1 MNLIIELPKREE
13 GKEAGAR
20 MKKHFSRVQKMAS
33 VANKVYI
40 LAPKAN
46 GYWHEWRSWFDEHRG
61 TYKPTHHHWCGL
73 GIRDGDTG
81 KPLNHLTLMYTNDH
95 AIPSHHCRCDGVQ
108 PHTKDLRQVRNE
120 DEIARYAKSPYQ
132 KSNSEWASKIL
143 ELLKLSPGGPYLTSD
158 ESVRYG
164 ADSKH
169 SEGKVRKTS
178 RKAKGSDDQAP
189 AVGGACGAS
198 HAGTNGATFTIANQ
212 NSTTNQNFPTTAK
225 EKEKQKDADNKI
237 RGIEKQNLRV
247 IIEQVSAM
255 PGQGVTSMFNFGQS
269 FGILKG
275 ICSAM
280 QLPMYFVRPAK
291 WKKYFG
297 LIKSEKDASR
307 TKAIEMFPYFS
318 SQLSKKK
325 DSNKAD
331 AILIAS
337 FYYETYKFEE

>member
-1 MNLIIELPKREE
+1 MLIGIDPGISGSICFFED
-13 GKEAGAR
+13 GKILDVLEMPTMTDGKKNKKQVNGA
-20 MKKHFSRVQKMAS
+20 QI
-33 VANKVYI
+33 Y
-40 LAPKAN
+40 
-46 GYWHEWRSWFDEHRG
+46 
-61 TYKPTHHHWCGL
+61 
-73 GIRDGDTG
+73 
-81 KPLNHLTLMYTNDH
+81 
-95 AIPSHHCRCDGVQ
+95 
-108 PHTKDLRQVRNE
+108 NE
-120 DEIARYAKSPYQ
+120 IS
-132 KSNSEWASKIL
+132 SKIM
-143 ELLKLSPGGPYLTSD
+143 
-158 ESVRYG
+158 
-164 ADSKH
+164 
-169 SEGKVRKTS
+169 
-178 RKAKGSDDQAP
+178 
-189 AVGGACGAS
+189 
-198 HAGTNGATFTIANQ
+198 
-212 NSTTNQNFPTTAK
+212 
-225 EKEKQKDADNKI
+225 
-237 RGIEKQNLRV
+237 GIEKQNLRV

-337 FYYETYKFEE
+337 FYYETYKLEE